1 MIARGGMILALAL
14 VAATSLGAAPPPA
27 MPPIDPSTAVGLDGP
42 YDQNNAFARILRG
55 ELPASK
61 VYEDRELLV
70 FIPLAELSAGHALVI
85 PKKPIRNLLELK
97 HYEFRNLMLAVQK
110 TAQAQRT
117 AFGATGFKVI
127 INNGASAGQTV
138 MHLHFHV
145 IPTYTM
151 TTLDLGNWRQLNRDE
166 MDRNAARLADA
177 WPR

>member
-1 MIARGGMILALAL
+1 MIVRGGMILALAL
-14 VAATSLGAAPPPA
+14 AVAPAVHAAPPQFPGV
-27 MPPIDPSTAVGLDGP
+27 DPRTANGLDGP
-42 YDQNNAFARILRG
+42 YDPNNAFARILRG

-61 VYEDRELLV
+61 VYEDHDVLV

-85 PKKPIRNLLELK
+85 PKKPVRNLLELK

-127 INNGASAGQTV
+127 INNGETAGQTV
-138 MHLHFHV
+138 MHLHVHV
-145 IPTYTM
+145 VPTYNM
-151 TTLDLGNWRQLNRDE
+151 GTLDLGNWRQLNRDE
-166 MDRNAARLADA
+166 MDRNAAQLANA